1 MTDMCNIFL
10 KATNC
15 ASLAC
20 FRNVSTATI
29 ADANANLILEIPSS
43 GWASPG
49 ISYGP
54 VIDGNLVPDLPATLL
69 KKSLY
74 HQSAERIMAANMV
87 GDGMF

>member
-1 MTDMCNIFL
+1 MTDMRNIFL
-10 KATNC
+10 DATNC

-20 FRNVSTATI
+20 FRNASTATI

-43 GWASPG
+43 GWPGPG

-54 VIDGNLVPDLPATLL
+54 VIDVPDLPATLP

-74 HQSAERIMAANMV
+74 HQSAERIMAANMADD
-87 GDGMF
+87 DGF